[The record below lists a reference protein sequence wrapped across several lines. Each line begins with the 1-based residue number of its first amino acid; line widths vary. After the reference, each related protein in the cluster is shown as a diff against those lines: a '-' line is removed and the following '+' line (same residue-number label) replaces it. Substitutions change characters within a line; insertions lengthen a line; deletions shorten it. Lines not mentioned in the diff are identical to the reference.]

1 MMYFERWKVWLI
13 TIVCIWGVAY
23 SAPNLMSDAMKA
35 KFAEMSSW
43 LPNKSVS
50 LGLDLQGGA
59 HLLMQVDMDYAVKN
73 RLNDMSEAAKRDLL
87 KERIGYVGLRIEG
100 ESVLFQLRAQ
110 DDETRSKALKI
121 ARKLYEGVEADISD
135 DGLITATLSPMAV
148 TEIKTQTLNQ
158 SIEIVRRRIDETGTR
173 EPAIQRQGYERIL
186 VQLPGVDDPERIK
199 QLLVKT
205 ASMTFH
211 LVDENSSE
219 PGARLSPSSIMY
231 PMKENPQIQLA
242 VKKRAELQGER
253 LVDAQPSFEDGM
265 PVVTFRFD
273 RIGTDKFCRITREN
287 QHKRFAVV
295 LDKEIVTAPSINE
308 PICGGAGRIS
318 GRFTVQETVD
328 TSLLLR
334 AGALPAPL
342 TFMEERTIGPSL
354 GADSVESGKVAS
366 LMGMCFVLVFMI
378 AVYGLFGIFA
388 NIALLVNVALIFA
401 VLSVLQATLTLPG
414 IAGIVLTI
422 GMAVDA
428 NVLIFERIREELRN
442 GRSILSSVETG
453 YGHAMSSI
461 IDANLTTLIAALMLF
476 SFGTGPI
483 KGFAVTLWVGILTSM
498 FSAILLTRL
507 MVVMWLKAKKPQTLP
522 I

>member
-1 MMYFERWKVWLI
+1 MMYFERWKIWLI
-13 TIVCIWGVAY
+13 VIVCVWGVSYA
-23 SAPNLMSDAMKA
+23 SPNLMPETVKT
-35 KFAEMSSW
+35 KIGEMSSW

-59 HLLMQVDMDYAVKN
+59 HLLMQVDMDYAVHN
-73 RLNDMSEAAKRDLL
+73 RLNDMAEAAKRDLL
-87 KERIGYVGLRIEG
+87 KERIGYVGLKVE
-100 ESVLFQLRAQ
+100 EKAVLFQLRTN
-110 DDETRSKALKI
+110 DDATRTQAMKI
-121 ARKLYEGVEADISD
+121 ARKLYEGVEAEISD
-135 DGLITATLSPMAV
+135 EGLITARLSPMAL
-148 TEIKTQTLNQ
+148 TEIETQTLNQ

-173 EPAIQRQGYERIL
+173 EPVIQRQGYKRIL

-211 LVDENSSE
+211 LVDETSSE

-295 LDKEIVTAPSINE
+295 LDKEIVTAPVINE

-354 GADSVESGKVAS
+354 GADSVEAGKTAS
-366 LMGMCFVLVFMI
+366 LMGMALVLAFMI

-453 YGHAMSSI
+453 YGQAMSSI
-461 IDANLTTLIAALMLF
+461 VDANLTTLIAALMLF
-476 SFGTGPI
+476 TFGTGPI

-507 MVVMWLKAKKPQTLP
+507 MVVLWLKAKKPQTLP